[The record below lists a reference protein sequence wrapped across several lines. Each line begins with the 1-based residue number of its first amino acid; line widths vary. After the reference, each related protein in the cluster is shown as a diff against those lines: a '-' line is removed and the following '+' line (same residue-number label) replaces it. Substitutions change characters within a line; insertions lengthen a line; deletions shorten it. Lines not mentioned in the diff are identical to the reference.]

1 MNDFLFSQLLPRLES
16 LEAQNKKL
24 EARFNSRPQLDFTIK
39 TDDVD
44 KLIDAITKIY
54 KNFSAANLVIK
65 VSLEVI

>member
-1 MNDFLFSQLLPRLES
+1 MNDFLFSQLVPRLES

-24 EARFNSRPQLDFTIK
+24 EARFNSRPQLEFTIK